1 MVKKFWIKREK
12 SYNSEIET
20 FKVTSHSP
28 LVNLYFIEEESET
41 YINIFHNYK
50 KCWGQSQKK
59 TAFPISTKYEVGHSS
74 AHFISFN
81 LLPYLQNHAHSY
93 KEL

>member
-1 MVKKFWIKREK
+1 MLGSK
-12 SYNSEIET
+12 S
-20 FKVTSHSP
+20 
-28 LVNLYFIEEESET
+28 
-41 YINIFHNYK
+41 
-50 KCWGQSQKK
+50 KK
-59 TAFPISTKYEVGHSS
+59 TVFPISTKYEVGHSS